1 MDYAANDPLRIG
13 QTKHGTQTALQLTV
27 FHFPSLIKIH
37 FERAAKRK
45 TPTYLSRG
53 SFCDPGGILTPN
65 PQSRNLMR
73 YTVAPRSLILL
84 QM

>member
-1 MDYAANDPLRIG
+1 MLRMIRCVLG
-13 QTKHGTQTALQLTV
+13 LPKHRTQTALQLTV

-53 SFCDPGGILTPN
+53 SFCDLVRILTLN
-65 PQSRNLMR
+65 LHSRNVVL
-73 YTVAPRSLILL
+73 YTVELRSQFIFL
-84 QM
+84 